1 MIYLL
6 DVNVLLALIWPNH
19 VHHDAAKSW
28 FRTVRDRGW
37 ATCPFTEAGFVR
49 ISCIPSVTDKSITA
63 AEAILLLHD
72 LRGKGDHTFWP
83 ADRSITTLARDIA
96 VRIQGHQQVT
106 DAVLLSLARQRGGRL
121 ATLDARLPALQAANG
136 QDSIFVLPV

>member
-19 VHHDAAKSW
+19 VHHDTAKSW

-49 ISCIPSVTDKSITA
+49 ISCVPSVTDESITA
-63 AEAILLLHD
+63 AKAISLLD
-72 LRGKGDHTFWP
+72 ELRSKGNHTSWP
-83 ADRSITTLARDIA
+83 ADRSITTLAHDIA

-106 DAVLLSLARQRGGRL
+106 DAVLLSLVRQRGGRL